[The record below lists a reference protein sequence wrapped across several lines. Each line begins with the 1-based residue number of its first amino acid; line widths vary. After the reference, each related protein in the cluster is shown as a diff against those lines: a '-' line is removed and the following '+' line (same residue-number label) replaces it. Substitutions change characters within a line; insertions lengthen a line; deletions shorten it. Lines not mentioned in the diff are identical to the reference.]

1 MKLRDESGSLL
12 ISAIVFLMLISFF
25 LTGVG
30 LIIKN
35 ESRQQQLL
43 KNNYIA
49 KSMIQLSFNDFTSQ
63 ELTEHSKATYEF
75 NHGTVKVK
83 ALDDETI
90 EFKAVLQ
97 NNYQFTK
104 EMFVFIADEKKTEK
118 EHEEALIDDSLDNEE
133 VSESDIEDEK
143 EGTSDKIN
151 DDSTYNESSKEVKL
165 SPESVKLESNELEI
179 ADTEIESQPS
189 K

>member
-12 ISAIVFLMLISFF
+12 ISAIVFLMVISLF
-25 LTGVG
+25 LTGLG
-30 LIIKN
+30 LIVKN
-35 ESRQQQLL
+35 EARQQQLL

-83 ALDDETI
+83 VLDDETI

-104 EMFVFIADEKKTEK
+104 EMFVFIVDEKKTEE
-118 EHEEALIDDSLDNEE
+118 EHEEEHEEELIDDSLDDEE

-179 ADTEIESQPS
+179 ADTENES
-189 K
+189 

>member
-83 ALDDETI
+83 VLDDETI

-104 EMFVFIADEKKTEK
+104 EMFVFIADEKKTEE
-118 EHEEALIDDSLDNEE
+118 EHEEELIDDSLDDDE
-133 VSESDIEDEK
+133 VVKSDSEDKKND
-143 EGTSDKIN
+143 TSDQEN
-151 DDSTYNESSKEVKL
+151 GNSTHNETSKEIKP

-179 ADTEIESQPS
+179 ADTENES
-189 K
+189 

>member
-83 ALDDETI
+83 VLDDETI

-104 EMFVFIADEKKTEK
+104 EMFVFIVDEERS
-118 EHEEALIDDSLDNEE
+118 EEELINKVLENEE
-133 VSESDIEDEK
+133 VSKSDIEDEK

-151 DDSTYNESSKEVKL
+151 DDSTYNESSKGVKL
-165 SPESVKLESNELEI
+165 SPESVKLKSNELEI
-179 ADTEIESQPS
+179 ADTEIES
-189 K
+189 

>member
-1 MKLRDESGSLL
+1 MLMKLRDESGSLL

-35 ESRQQQLL
+35 ESRQQQVL

-63 ELTEHSKATYEF
+63 ELTEHSKATYAF

-90 EFKAVLQ
+90 EFNAVLQ

-104 EMFVFIADEKKTEK
+104 EMFVFIVDEERS
-118 EHEEALIDDSLDNEE
+118 EEELINKVLDNEE

-179 ADTEIESQPS
+179 ADTENES
-189 K
+189 

>member
-90 EFKAVLQ
+90 EFNAVLQ

-118 EHEEALIDDSLDNEE
+118 EHEEELIDDSLDDEE
-133 VSESDIEDEK
+133 VLESDMDDEN
-143 EGTSDKIN
+143 EATSDKIN
-151 DDSTYNESSKEVKL
+151 DDSTHKETSKEIKPT
-165 SPESVKLESNELEI
+165 PESVKSKSNELEI
-179 ADTEIESQPS
+179 ADTENES
-189 K
+189 

>member
-49 KSMIQLSFNDFTSQ
+49 KSMIQLSSNDFTSQ

-83 ALDDETI
+83 VLDDETI

-104 EMFVFIADEKKTEK
+104 EMFVFIVDEERS
-118 EHEEALIDDSLDNEE
+118 EEELINKVLDNEE

-179 ADTEIESQPS
+179 ADTENES
-189 K
+189 

>member
-1 MKLRDESGSLL
+1 GMPMKLRDESGSLL
-12 ISAIVFLMLISFF
+12 ISAIVFLMLISLF
-25 LTGVG
+25 LTGLG

-49 KSMIQLSFNDFTSQ
+49 KSMIQLNFSDFTTQ

-83 ALDDETI
+83 VLDDETI
-90 EFKAVLQ
+90 EFKTVLQ

-104 EMFVFIADEKKTEK
+104 EMFVFIADEKKTEE
-118 EHEEALIDDSLDNEE
+118 EHEEEHEVEFIDESLDDDEA
-133 VSESDIEDEK
+133 VKSDSEDKKDDTSDQENGNSTHN
-143 EGTSDKIN
+143 GTS
-151 DDSTYNESSKEVKL
+151 KEIKP
-165 SPESVKLESNELEI
+165 SPES
-179 ADTEIESQPS
+179 
-189 K
+189 

>member
-1 MKLRDESGSLL
+1 MKLHDESGSLL
-12 ISAIVFLMLISFF
+12 ISALVFLMVISLF
-25 LTGVG
+25 LTGLG
-30 LIIKN
+30 LIVKN

-83 ALDDETI
+83 VLDDETI

-104 EMFVFIADEKKTEK
+104 EMFVFIADEKKTEE
-118 EHEEALIDDSLDNEE
+118 EHEEELIDDSLDDEE
-133 VSESDIEDEK
+133 VLESDIGDEK
-143 EGTSDKIN
+143 EATSDKIN
-151 DDSTYNESSKEVKL
+151 DDSTHKETSKEINPN
-165 SPESVKLESNELEI
+165 PESVKSESNELEI
-179 ADTEIESQPS
+179 ADTENEN
-189 K
+189 